1 MIIGKSKNWNEVNV
15 IDVDNKAIETS
26 NSDSAIIS

>member
-1 MIIGKSKNWNEVNV
+1 MIIGKSRNWNEIDV